1 MLSIESTRMCL
12 MHLWPHLKYIQHVLK
27 VYRCLTKA
35 FVFSVV
41 CTADNFNGTDEH
53 QDNAVMG
60 LAYSTFQRI
69 LGNSPQV
76 LNPIDRLYSMQN
88 YYFRCNNR
96 QPNEPDDNHHNDGM

>member
-1 MLSIESTRMCL
+1 MVADVLYTFAAHFK
-12 MHLWPHLKYIQHVLK
+12 MHKHCAQASSFYHENEIHIFMFDF
-27 VYRCLTKA
+27 A
-35 FVFSVV
+35 FVTV
-41 CTADNFNGTDEH
+41 DNFNGSDDI

-69 LGNSPQV
+69 LGHSPQV

-96 QPNEPDDNHHNDGM
+96 EPHEHDDNDGM

>member
-1 MLSIESTRMCL
+1 M
-12 MHLWPHLKYIQHVLK
+12 
-27 VYRCLTKA
+27 LTK
-35 FVFSVV
+35 
-41 CTADNFNGTDEH
+41 TADNFNGSDDV

-69 LGNSPQV
+69 LGGNTSQV

-96 QPNEPDDNHHNDGM
+96 QPNESDDNDGM

>member
-1 MLSIESTRMCL
+1 MLL
-12 MHLWPHLKYIQHVLK
+12 LL
-27 VYRCLTKA
+27 
-35 FVFSVV
+35 F
-41 CTADNFNGTDEH
+41 TAENFNGTDDV

-69 LGNSPQV
+69 LGNSPGQV

-96 QPNEPDDNHHNDGM
+96 QPNETDDNDGM

>member
-1 MLSIESTRMCL
+1 MFNASVTYFKIHKINFTSIFLFYDRNRVYS
-12 MHLWPHLKYIQHVLK
+12 PYIFLLA
-27 VYRCLTKA
+27 YL
-35 FVFSVV
+35 F
-41 CTADNFNGTDEH
+41 TADNFNVTDDV

-96 QPNEPDDNHHNDGM
+96 QPNELDDNDGM

>member
-1 MLSIESTRMCL
+1 MCFI
-12 MHLWPHLKYIQHVLK
+12 HLPAHFKYIKRFVQASSLYRHQIEFTSLCVLF
-27 VYRCLTKA
+27 A
-35 FVFSVV
+35 FVTV
-41 CTADNFNGTDEH
+41 DNFNGADDI

-69 LGNSPQV
+69 LGHSPQV

-96 QPNEPDDNHHNDGM
+96 ESNEPDDNDGM

>member
-1 MLSIESTRMCL
+1 MYLCRI
-12 MHLWPHLKYIQHVLK
+12 LKIHKDKYLLASPLDP
-27 VYRCLTKA
+27 VYKCIFL
-35 FVFSVV
+35 FEFPIYLFS
-41 CTADNFNGTDEH
+41 AENFNGSDDI

-96 QPNEPDDNHHNDGM
+96 QPNDCDDNDAI

>member
-1 MLSIESTRMCL
+1 MQPVFISPSKIVCL
-12 MHLWPHLKYIQHVLK
+12 QFTL
-27 VYRCLTKA
+27 C
-35 FVFSVV
+35 F
-41 CTADNFNGTDEH
+41 TAENFNGTDDV

-88 YYFRCNNR
+88 YYFRSNNR
-96 QPNEPDDNHHNDGM
+96 QPNEPDDNEGM

>member
-1 MLSIESTRMCL
+1 MLEASLFYHQI
-12 MHLWPHLKYIQHVLK
+12 K
-27 VYRCLTKA
+27 
-35 FVFSVV
+35 FSSWIFLFEFLFA
-41 CTADNFNGTDEH
+41 ADNFNGTDDV

-96 QPNEPDDNHHNDGM
+96 QPNDIDDNDAM